1 MEALSKTRSKTTI
14 LSSGRAID
22 DLPLPEGAIGLPEI
36 LFEDLIDLFED
47 LIDDEVIKALLS
59 RARKPAPTA
68 RLRKAAQALDQ
79 EGFVLNADR

>member
-36 LFEDLIDLFED
+36 LFED